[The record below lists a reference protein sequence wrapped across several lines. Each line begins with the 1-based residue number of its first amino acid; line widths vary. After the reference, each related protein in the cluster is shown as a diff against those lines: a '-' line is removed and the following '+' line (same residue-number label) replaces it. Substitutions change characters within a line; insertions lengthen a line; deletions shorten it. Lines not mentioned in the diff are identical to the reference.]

1 MTEIKKEAKVEVSD
15 SLFNKVKQNIKQNRL
30 VRLEGGYNC
39 IPWDNLPGLSS
50 VIPGIQKSR
59 YYLVTAN
66 SKVGKTQLAD
76 FLFVYEPYE
85 FILREMPKNIKLKIF
100 YFSLEMNKE
109 RKILSI
115 LAYKIFKDKRIVISP
130 EDLYSTFKK
139 KILDERI
146 EQLLDEYDDYF
157 KQLEKT
163 LIIIDNI
170 RNPYG
175 IFKHMEEYADT
186 HGTYTYKDI
195 VWTNDDKSV
204 KTRQVKDRYIP
215 NDPDEYVIVITD
227 HISLL
232 QAEKGQNT
240 HDAISKYSSDYCLH
254 MRDKWYYTVVNIQQ
268 QAAAQE
274 KQQYTNS
281 GDSILDKLK
290 PSIDGLGDN
299 KLVGRDVDVA
309 IGLFA
314 PYRYKIKTHDG
325 YNIERLGDH
334 YRELLVLVN
343 RNGSGFCSD
352 HLLFHGAVN
361 FFKELPV
368 NMKETDY
375 QAVEKMFNLK

>member
-1 MTEIKKEAKVEVSD
+1 MTEISERESG
-15 SLFNKVKQNIKQNRL
+15 SLFNRVKSKIKENRKI
-30 VRLEGGYNC
+30 RLEGGYNC
-39 IPWDNLPGLSS
+39 IPWNNLPGLSS

-76 FLFVYEPYE
+76 YLFVYEPYE
-85 FILREMPKNIKLKIF
+85 FIVTEKPKNIKLKIF
-100 YFSLEMNKE
+100 YFSLEMSKE
-109 RKILSI
+109 RKLLSI
-115 LAYKIFKDKRIVISP
+115 LAYKIFKDKGLIISP

-139 KILDERI
+139 KILDVKI
-146 EQLLDEYDDYF
+146 EALLDEYDDYF
-157 KQLEKT
+157 KELEET
-163 LIIIDNI
+163 LVIIDNI

-175 IFKHMEEYADT
+175 IFKYMEAYAEAN
-186 HGTYTYKDI
+186 GTWTYKEIDW
-195 VWTNDDKSV
+195 VNEDKTIKKV
-204 KTRQVKDRYIP
+204 KVKDRYIP
-215 NDPDEYVIVITD
+215 NDPDEYVEVITD

-232 QAEKGQNT
+232 APEKGQSP
-240 HDAISKYSSDYCLH
+240 HEAISKYSSEYCLH
-254 MRDKWYYTVVNIQQ
+254 MRDKWFYTVINIQQ

-281 GDSILDKLK
+281 GESILEKLK
-290 PSIDGLGDN
+290 PSADGLGDN
-299 KLVGRDVDVA
+299 KLVGRDVDVM

-314 PYRYKIKTHDG
+314 PSRYKIKSHEG

-368 NMKETDY
+368 KISEEGY
-375 QAVEKMFNLK
+375 KQIEERFQLR

>member
-1 MTEIKKEAKVEVSD
+1 MTEISERAVASGLFSQVKSKIKE
-15 SLFNKVKQNIKQNRL
+15 NRR
-30 VRLEGGYNC
+30 VRLDGGYNC
-39 IPWDNLPGLSS
+39 IPWNNLPGLSS

-85 FILREMPKNIKLKIF
+85 FIVREKPKNIKLKIF
-100 YFSLEMNKE
+100 YFSLEMSKE
-109 RKILSI
+109 RKLLSI
-115 LAYKIFKDKRIVISP
+115 LAYKIFKDKQIIISP

-139 KILDERI
+139 KILDEEI
-146 EQLLDEYDDYF
+146 EKLLDEYDEYF
-157 KQLEKT
+157 KELEKT
-163 LIIIDNI
+163 VVIIDNI

-175 IFKHMEEYADT
+175 IFKYMENYAEAN
-186 HGTYTYKDI
+186 GKWTYKI
-195 VWTNDDKSV
+195 IKWTRDDGTVVDKE
-204 KTRQVKDRYIP
+204 VKDTYYP
-215 NDPDEYVIVITD
+215 NNPDEYIEVITD

-232 QAEKGQNT
+232 TPEKGQSI
-240 HDAISKYSSDYCLH
+240 HEAMSKFSSDYCLY
-254 MRDKWYYTVVNIQQ
+254 MRDKLQYTIINIQQ

-274 KQQYTNS
+274 KQQYTNN
-281 GDSILDKLK
+281 GESILEKLK
-290 PSIDGLGDN
+290 PSADGLGDN
-299 KLVGRDVDVA
+299 KLVTRDVDVM

-314 PYRYKIKTHDG
+314 PARYKIKTHEG

-361 FFKELPV
+361 YFQELPA
-368 NMKETDY
+368 KPDEAFY
-375 QAVEKMFNLK
+375 RRVEDKFKLR

>member
-1 MTEIKKEAKVEVSD
+1 MTEISERENN
-15 SLFNKVKQNIKQNRL
+15 SLFSRVKEKIKENRK

-39 IPWDNLPGLSS
+39 IPWNNLPGLSS

-59 YYLVTAN
+59 YYLITAN

-76 FLFVYEPYE
+76 YLFVYEPYE
-85 FILREMPKNIKLKIF
+85 FIIRENPKNIKLKIF
-100 YFSLEMNKE
+100 YFSLEMSKE
-109 RKILSI
+109 RKLLSI
-115 LAYKIFKDKRIVISP
+115 LAYKIFKDKGLIISP

-139 KILDERI
+139 KILDVKI
-146 EQLLDEYDDYF
+146 EALLDEYDDYF
-157 KQLEKT
+157 KELEKT

-175 IFKHMEEYADT
+175 IFKYIEDYAEAN
-186 HGTYTYKDI
+186 GSYTYKTI
-195 VWTNDDKSV
+195 NWKKENGSV
-204 KTRQVKDRYIP
+204 EQRRVKDRYVP
-215 NDPDEYVIVITD
+215 NDPDEYVEIITD

-232 QAEKGQNT
+232 ASEKGQSP
-240 HDAISKYSSDYCLH
+240 HEAISKYSSDYCLH
-254 MRDKWYYTVVNIQQ
+254 FRDKWYYTVINIQQ

-281 GDSILDKLK
+281 GESIIDKLK
-290 PSIDGLGDN
+290 PSADGLGDN
-299 KLVGRDVDVA
+299 KLVGRDVDVM
-309 IGLFA
+309 IGLFD
-314 PYRYKIKTHDG
+314 PSRYKIKTHEG

-361 FFKELPV
+361 YFKELPA
-368 NMKETDY
+368 KISEEY
-375 QAVEKMFNLK
+375 YRQIEEKFQLR